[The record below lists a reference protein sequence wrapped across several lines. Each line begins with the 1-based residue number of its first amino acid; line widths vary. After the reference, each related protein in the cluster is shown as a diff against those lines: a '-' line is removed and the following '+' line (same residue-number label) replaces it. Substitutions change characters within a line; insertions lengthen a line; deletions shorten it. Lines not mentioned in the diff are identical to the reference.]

1 MNENICETCGKPYV
15 YVMEQCKT
23 CYCNNFMRM
32 FKTNYES
39 ALKKYKNMIYK
50 KDVLQNGK

>member
-1 MNENICETCGKPYV
+1 
-15 YVMEQCKT
+15 
-23 CYCNNFMRM
+23 MRM